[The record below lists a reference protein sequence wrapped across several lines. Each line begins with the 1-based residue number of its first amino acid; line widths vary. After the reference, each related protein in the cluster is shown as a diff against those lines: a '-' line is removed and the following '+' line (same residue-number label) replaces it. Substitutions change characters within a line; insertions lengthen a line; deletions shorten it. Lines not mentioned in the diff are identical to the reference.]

1 MDPTW
6 SLAGH
11 REFVDLLAKLE
22 ADVTDRQASGSLDR
36 ALRRWRTRH
45 EELRSLDHPGDLIT
59 FVREPDKDRH
69 EFKDRVLAALCA
81 EGARGDD
88 DAALL
93 LVWLMFP
100 GLLLLRRRLA
110 ARGGLDGD
118 DFDAELLAGVWESA
132 ARVRSETR
140 YVAKRLL
147 DGARRRSLAAI
158 RDEEDWI
165 RRIEPLHGD
174 AEELPM
180 VVADARETLDVLSEA
195 VAAGVI
201 SQVEVE
207 LFRASRAAIPELRSR
222 LGISESAVR
231 SRRLRAKRR
240 LLDWLATSA
249 PMAPQS
255 RPVGPPQGVHKD
267 SPTPHATEEPQRW
280 PL

>member
-1 MDPTW
+1 
-6 SLAGH
+6 
-11 REFVDLLAKLE
+11 VDLLAKLE
-22 ADVTDRQASGSLDR
+22 ADVTDRQASGALDD
-36 ALRRWRTRH
+36 ALRHWRTRH
-45 EELRSLDHPGDLIT
+45 EELKSFDHPADLMT

-81 EGARGDD
+81 EGVRGDD

-118 DFDAELLAGVWESA
+118 DLDAELLAGVWESA

-147 DGARRRSLAAI
+147 DGGRRSALAAI
-158 RDEEDWI
+158 RHEEAWI
-165 RRIEPLHGD
+165 GRIGPSQEN
-174 AEELPM
+174 AEELPTVM
-180 VVADARETLDVLSEA
+180 DDAGETLDVLSEA

-201 SQVEVE
+201 SRVDVE
-207 LFRASRAAIPELRSR
+207 LFRASRVAIPELRSR
-222 LGISESAVR
+222 LGISESAAR

-240 LLDWLATSA
+240 LLDWLASSA
-249 PMAPQS
+249 PMAPQFGH
-255 RPVGPPQGVHKD
+255 VGSPQGVHKD
-267 SPTPHATEEPQRW
+267 SSIPHATDGPQRW

>member
-1 MDPTW
+1 VDPKG
-6 SLAGH
+6 SRARH
-11 REFVDLLAKLE
+11 RWFVDLLAKLE
-22 ADVTDRQASGSLDR
+22 ADVTDRQASDALDG

-45 EELRSLDHPGDLIT
+45 EELRSFAHPDDLIS
-59 FVREPDKDRH
+59 FVREPNSDRH
-69 EFKDRVLAALCA
+69 EFKDLVLAALCA

-118 DFDAELLAGVWESA
+118 DLDAELVAGVWESA
-132 ARVRSETR
+132 ARVGPETR

-147 DGARRRSLAAI
+147 DSARRRALRAV
-158 RDEEDWI
+158 RNEEAWVG
-165 RRIEPLHGD
+165 RIERLQGNIGES
-174 AEELPM
+174 AE
-180 VVADARETLDVLSEA
+180 VAEAGETLDVLSEA

-201 SQVEVE
+201 SRVEVE
-207 LFRASRAAIPELRSR
+207 LFRASRVAIPELRSR
-222 LGISESAVR
+222 LGISESAAR

-249 PMAPQS
+249 PIAPQFGS
-255 RPVGPPQGVHKD
+255 VGSPQGVHED
-267 SPTPHATEEPQRW
+267 SSHPHATDGPKRR

>member
-1 MDPTW
+1 VDPTE
-6 SLAGH
+6 SRAGH
-11 REFVDLLAKLE
+11 RGFVDLLAKLE
-22 ADVTDRQASGSLDR
+22 ADVTDRQASGALDD

-45 EELRSLDHPGDLIT
+45 EELRSFDHPTDLIT
-59 FVREPDKDRH
+59 FVREPDKGRH

-81 EGARGDD
+81 EGIRGDD

-93 LVWLMFP
+93 LVWLMIP

-118 DFDAELLAGVWESA
+118 DLNAELLAGVWESA

-147 DGARRRSLAAI
+147 DGARRRALTAI
-158 RDEEDWI
+158 RHEEAWI
-165 RRIEPLHGD
+165 GRIEHLQGD
-174 AEELPM
+174 IGESAEG
-180 VVADARETLDVLSEA
+180 ADAGESLEVLSEA
-195 VAAGVI
+195 LAVDVI
-201 SQVEVE
+201 SRVEVE
-207 LFRASRAAIPELRSR
+207 LFRASRVAIPELRSR
-222 LGISESAVR
+222 LGISESAAR

-249 PMAPQS
+249 PMAPQVG
-255 RPVGPPQGVHKD
+255 PAGPPQGI
-267 SPTPHATEEPQRW
+267 PTGPPALRATDGPRQR